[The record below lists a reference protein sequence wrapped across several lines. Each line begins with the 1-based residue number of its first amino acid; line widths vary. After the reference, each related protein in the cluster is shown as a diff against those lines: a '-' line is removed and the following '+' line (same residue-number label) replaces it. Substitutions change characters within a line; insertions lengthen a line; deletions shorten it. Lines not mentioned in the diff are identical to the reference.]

1 MKLDKQD
8 IVASIKRK
16 IMEIA
21 DQLGCD
27 ASELENDEII
37 PATGLIDSA
46 GLLDLIGWFESTY
59 DFRVAAE
66 DFTIDNL
73 GSMDAMAD
81 FLLMRK
87 GQK

>member
-1 MKLDKQD
+1 MKLDRQD
-8 IVASIKRK
+8 ILAAIKRK

-27 ASELENDEII
+27 ASELQSDEII

-46 GLLDLIGWFESTY
+46 GLMDLISWFESAY
-59 DFRVAAE
+59 DFRVATE

-81 FLLMRK
+81 FLLRRK
-87 GQK
+87 VRK